1 MSKKIKL
8 NQQFEWLSEYVSDD
22 TNPTKD
28 SLLKKIKR
36 NIKDNKW
43 SELTAEEQN
52 YMISIVCETV
62 DTHARRL
69 FEKYLGDYL
78 PESFHSLNLRYM
90 KQFQNILEELEE
102 EIKSA
107 EYGYL
112 SEYAAFSNNSSPAIA
127 YMYLYKNKY
136 IVLICDEMVD
146 GYGSDYFED
155 LQVFDCF
162 DDANSYFSS
171 LIGQGLKDGAEQIS
185 ECLNK
190 VDESENV
197 CIKPVQILQ
206 NINFTIYYSNVLILE
221 HMSSLSA
228 DSINSAIVQYKNYC
242 ENNKIKINS
251 IYKNSPRSN
260 QRCYLIEYFDQ
271 EDQRDKMLSVHIPSE
286 LQGQEQT
293 IIDVVERDKSSKI
306 IKERNKE

>member
-1 MSKKIKL
+1 
-8 NQQFEWLSEYVSDD
+8 
-22 TNPTKD
+22 
-28 SLLKKIKR
+28 
-36 NIKDNKW
+36 
-43 SELTAEEQN
+43 
-52 YMISIVCETV
+52 MISIVCETV

-69 FEKYLGDYL
+69 FEKYLGEYL

-90 KQFQNILEELEE
+90 RQFQNVLEELEE

-112 SEYAAFSNNSSPAIA
+112 SEYAAFSDNSSPAIV

-146 GYGSDYFED
+146 GYGSDYLED

-171 LIGQGLKDGAEQIS
+171 LIGQGLKDGTEQIS

-190 VDESENV
+190 VNESENV
-197 CIKPVQILQ
+197 CIKPVQIVQ
-206 NINFTIYYSNVLILE
+206 NINFAIYYNNVLILE

-228 DSINSAIVQYKNYC
+228 DSINSAIIQYKNYC
-242 ENNKIKINS
+242 ENNKITIDS
-251 IYKNSPRSN
+251 IYKNRPWNSN
-260 QRCYLIEYFDQ
+260 QRYYLIEYFDQ
-271 EDQRDKMLSVHIPSE
+271 EDQRDKTLSVHIPSK
-286 LQGQEQT
+286 LQGRERT
-293 IIDVVERDKSSKI
+293 IIDVVERDKSIKI
-306 IKERNKE
+306 IKEKNINDE